1 MSPQLKILTPIGM
14 LGYSYNKETFWAAVE
29 AGVDAII
36 LDSGSTDS
44 GPSKLALRK
53 SIQTNEAYK
62 KDLEDIVAACHYHR
76 TPVLIGEKSQKFEVA
91 ESNFF
96 KGSAGGDGS
105 TRGVNQIGDIIQ
117 SVIERGGYRSM
128 KVIKIL
134 AEIEKDVIRE
144 KHRRGM
150 IRPCGI
156 SVPDLVEEDINEA
169 RTIVAQMGVEP
180 WIKAMNDHPDF
191 DIMIGGRSYDPS
203 PYAAFCAWKG
213 FPDLGISYHMG
224 KIMECGGLC
233 TSPKSREALAT
244 VRHDYFDITP
254 LDPESVC
261 TSTSVAAHTL
271 YEKTRPDVLVGP
283 GGTLDLHSTTYE
295 ELEDGRSV
303 RVRGAKFIP
312 VKDNEYTIKLEAGKL
327 DGFFS
332 IFMGGFRDAV
342 LISQIDKFLEAMKTY
357 VAQKIDFP
365 FDINV
370 QLFGRDAVM
379 GALEPN
385 SGQTGHELGILLR
398 ARAETQDQATHV
410 CQSARVYCMHAPYPG
425 QRASAGNF
433 AMPCAPLDI
442 PMGPVSEFCM
452 YHLMTVSD
460 PCENFPITAIVMEG
474 SNTAPQ
480 RDSSGVDVQVVV
492 NRHATATNGGIQTKS
507 AKSTVTTSVLGRE
520 PPTGHK
526 FLADLASVVRS
537 KNSGPYELTFDV
549 MFSTEQS
556 RDIVKNAK
564 ILTAEKISTLYNV
577 PVSDV
582 IACLWWDPAIAFKA
596 TIKRSI
602 VSGSFHDSDAHGSA
616 QHMPFME
623 LPIPVGNI
631 AI

>member
-1 MSPQLKILTPIGM
+1 MSPPQVRILTPVGM
-14 LGYSYNKETFWAAVE
+14 LGYSYSKDIFWSAVE

-53 SIQTNEAYK
+53 SIQTDQAYE
-62 KDLEDIVAACHYHR
+62 KDLEDIVAACHHYR
-76 TPVLIGEKSQKFEVA
+76 IPVLI
-91 ESNFF
+91 
-96 KGSAGGDGS
+96 GGDGS

-117 SVIERGGYRSM
+117 SIIERAGYRSM

-134 AEIEKDVIRE
+134 AEIEKDVVRE
-144 KHRRGM
+144 KHRSGM

-156 SVPDLVEEDINEA
+156 AVPELIDEDIDEA
-169 RTIVAQMGVEP
+169 RTIVAQMGIEP
-180 WIKAMNDHPDF
+180 WIKAMDEHPDF
-191 DIMIGGRSYDPS
+191 DIIIGGRSYDPA
-203 PYAAFCAWKG
+203 PFAAFCVWKG
-213 FPDLGISYHMG
+213 FPDLGINYHMG

-233 TSPKSREALAT
+233 ASPKSREVLAT
-244 VRHDYFDITP
+244 VRHDSFDITP
-254 LDPESVC
+254 LDPKSVC
-261 TSTSVAAHTL
+261 TSVSVAAHTL

-303 RVRGAKFIP
+303 RVTGAKFIP
-312 VKDNEYTIKLEAGKL
+312 VKENEYTIKLEAGKL
-327 DGFFS
+327 NGFFS
-332 IFMGGFRDAV
+332 IFMGGFRDTI
-342 LISQIDKFLEAMKTY
+342 LLSQIDRFLEEMKIY
-357 VAQKIDFP
+357 VEQKVDFP
-365 FDINV
+365 FDINI

-385 SGQTGHELGILLR
+385 ASQTGHHELGLLLR
-398 ARAETQDQATHV
+398 ARAATQDQATHV

-425 QRASAGNF
+425 QKASAGNF

-452 YHLMTVSD
+452 YHLMTVSH
-460 PCENFPITAIVMEG
+460 PCEHFPILSVVMEG

-480 RDSSGVDVQVVV
+480 RHSSKVEVQVPV
-492 NRHATATNGGIQTKS
+492 NRRHTQASSNETVTPRVNATTNGGILS
-507 AKSTVTTSVLGRE
+507 ENAKAADTVSVLGKQ

-526 FLADLASVVRS
+526 FLADLANVVRS

-549 MFSTEQS
+549 MFPNQQS
-556 RDIVKNAK
+556 RDMVKNAN
-564 ILTAEKISTLYNV
+564 ILTTESIASLYKV

-582 IACLWWDPAIAFKA
+582 IACLWWDPALAFKA

-602 VSGSFHDSDAHGSA
+602 VNGSFHDGDAHGSA
-616 QHMPFME
+616 QHMPLME
-623 LPIPVGNI
+623 FPIPIGNNEI
-631 AI
+631 